1 MGMRKL
7 IDVAKRF
14 GREEDGAAMIE
25 YTILIGI
32 ITAAVILSVI
42 AVGVWVQ
49 GKWTALETNLGA

>member
-1 MGMRKL
+1 MRKL